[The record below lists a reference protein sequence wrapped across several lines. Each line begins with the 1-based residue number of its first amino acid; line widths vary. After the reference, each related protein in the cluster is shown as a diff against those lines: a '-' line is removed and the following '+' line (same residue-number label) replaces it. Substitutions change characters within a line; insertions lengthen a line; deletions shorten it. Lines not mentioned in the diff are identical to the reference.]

1 MKLAQA
7 DGGKYLNAQVF
18 TGFMYVGA
26 ALCMWL
32 LRAWKIGQLELL
44 VTETEKPS
52 ESIDPVRDQPSEG
65 TIQGASEVGSP
76 TSNVLKRMCLW
87 RRV

>member
-1 MKLAQA
+1 MLVQA
-7 DGGKYLNAQVF
+7 NGGKYLNAQIF

-26 ALCMWL
+26 ALCMWF

-44 VTETEKPS
+44 ATQTEKAS
-52 ESIDPVRDQPSEG
+52 ESRNPERDQALA
-65 TIQGASEVGSP
+65 GAIWSASRAGRP
-76 TSNVLKRMCLW
+76 KSNMVKRMCMW

>member
-26 ALCMWL
+26 ALCMWF

-52 ESIDPVRDQPSEG
+52 ERIDPVRDQPLEG
-65 TIQGASEVGSP
+65 INRGASEAGRP
-76 TSNVLKRMCLW
+76 PSNVLKRMCLW